1 MYREACMSEETMQT
15 IEAEKEVEKS
25 PKKFEFFKIFDIKV
39 FDYTVGQLM
48 MFVLFCGFCGFMA
61 ENIGRTID
69 QGIFDGRYMFLPFI
83 LGYGIGVLIAYLA
96 LGRPS
101 TFRIFSVRVLKEDT
115 KKNKAIRCLLYYL
128 TAFIIITMSEWGF
141 GTLVEAVT
149 GQKLWN
155 YSNMWGH
162 FGRYASLPTSF
173 GFSLGVFVIMEFI
186 MPSLMKLF
194 GKISNKVT
202 LGIAFTLFCL
212 TFADTLYM
220 LIRLFVMH
228 DSTQHWRIVFPWAKE
243 KISAMVMA

>member
-1 MYREACMSEETMQT
+1 MSEETMQT
-15 IEAEKEVEKS
+15 QEVEKEVEKRAGKS
-25 PKKFEFFKIFDIKV
+25 ARKFDFFKIFDVKV
-39 FDYTVGQLM
+39 FDYTIGQLM
-48 MFVLFCGFCGFMA
+48 MFVIFCAFCGFMV

-83 LGYGIGVLIAYLA
+83 FGYGIGVLIAYLA

-101 TFRIFSVRVLKEDT
+101 GFRIFSVRILKEDT
-115 KKNKAIRCLLYYL
+115 KKNKVIRCLLYYL

-162 FGRYASLPTSF
+162 IGRYASLPTSF
-173 GFSLGVFVIMEFI
+173 GFSSGVFVVMEFL
-186 MPSLMKLF
+186 MPPLMKLF
-194 GKISNKVT
+194 EKISNKAT
-202 LGIAFTLFCL
+202 LGIAFTLLCL
-212 TFADTLYM
+212 MFADTMYM
-220 LIRLFVMH
+220 MIRLFVMH

-243 KISAMVMA
+243 KAAAMAIA